1 MKRIPTL
8 VILVFAPLLMAA
20 IWLDKQPS
28 HKSYQAPVLAP
39 PATAVP
45 VEGKEI
51 ISPDSVPKN
60 PVPQSMKSVAEG
72 AKLFDIN
79 CAMCHGLT
87 SAERGPVGKKLNPPP
102 PGLDQNMMKGLSDS
116 DIFKAITFGFGRMP
130 QFNDKLSPDERW
142 NLVNFLKK
150 GRL

>member
-1 MKRIPTL
+1 MNRIPML

-28 HKSYQAPVLAP
+28 YKPYQAPVLAP
-39 PATAVP
+39 PASAVP

-51 ISPDSVPKN
+51 ISPESVPKN
-60 PVPQSMKSVAEG
+60 PVPPNMKSVAEG

-87 SAERGPVGKKLNPPP
+87 SAERGPVGKKLKPPP
-102 PGLDQNMMKGLSDS
+102 PGLDQNMVKVLSES
-116 DIFKAITFGFGRMP
+116 DIFKAVTFGFGRMP
-130 QFNDKLSPDERW
+130 PFNDKLSPNERW

-150 GRL
+150 SRV